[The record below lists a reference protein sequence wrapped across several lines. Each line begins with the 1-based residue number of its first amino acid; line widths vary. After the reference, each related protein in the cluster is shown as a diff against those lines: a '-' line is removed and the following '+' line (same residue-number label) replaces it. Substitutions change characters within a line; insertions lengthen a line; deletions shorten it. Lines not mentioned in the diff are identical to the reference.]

1 MYLTAIC
8 NRGLMDD
15 VTSKRN
21 ETTSAP
27 HANAGASRTPYR
39 RTVPHLSQAP
49 ITDESLSMPPRQSAA
64 GATRTPSGGGRR
76 HMGTATSDPQ
86 YLPQNGPAHPRRSQ
100 PGDPSQ
106 HLHYDRYLQ
115 TPTSKKT
122 IFTARQERSRRRT
135 LLAVVLILIVAVVLF
150 VWFVFLR

>member
-1 MYLTAIC
+1 
-8 NRGLMDD
+8 MDD

-21 ETTSAP
+21 EATSAP
-27 HANAGASRTPYR
+27 HGTAGAPKAPYH
-39 RTVPHLSQAP
+39 RTVPHLSLAP

-64 GATRTPSGGGRR
+64 GTPRTPGAPGRR

-100 PGDPSQ
+100 PGDPSQQ

-135 LLAVVLILIVAVVLF
+135 LLAVVLILIVAVALL
-150 VWFVFLR
+150 VWFLFLR